1 MGITFGDHLIDSGYH
16 DITPEQERS
25 MTDEQEILKLAL
37 ELAEARA
44 QIAAKDAA
52 LRKIAEKAGSHTVS
66 RSVMGQENDPGF
78 AGIHAVAT
86 AALAAP
92 ARVTE

>member
-1 MGITFGDHLIDSGYH
+1 MMLETTAVYMKDK
-16 DITPEQERS
+16 
-25 MTDEQEILKLAL
+25 ILSLQH

-52 LRKIAEKAGSHTVS
+52 LEHARELMWKYGFS
-66 RSVMGQENDPGF
+66 ENDLQP
-78 AGIHAVAT
+78 IR

-92 ARVTE
+92 ARET

>member
-1 MGITFGDHLIDSGYH
+1 MDYCEAQLRDAKR
-16 DITPEQERS
+16 D
-25 MTDEQEILKLAL
+25 
-37 ELAEARA
+37 LAEARA

-52 LRKIAEKAGSHTVS
+52 LEKIAEKAGSHTVS

-86 AALAAP
+86 SALATP
-92 ARVTE
+92 VQETE

>member
-44 QIAAKDAA
+44 QIAALKEQLAKKEGGDAV
-52 LRKIAEKAGSHTVS
+52 L
-66 RSVMGQENDPGF
+66 
-78 AGIHAVAT
+78 
-86 AALAAP
+86 
-92 ARVTE
+92 